1 MSGGTEMGKEGFRAA
16 IITVFKVAITR
27 FTKTSQNKFTIQKSR
42 PRPERR
48 TLFVSV
54 LLNEG

>member
-27 FTKTSQNKFTIQKSR
+27 FTKTS
-42 PRPERR
+42 
-48 TLFVSV
+48 
-54 LLNEG
+54 